1 MAFKYQVYK
10 PGDVE
15 EDDPSYQMGN
25 PQRLE
30 GVGAI
35 RVPGRLEVVE
45 DVSDLYPVQFPDVS
59 SWQGVIDWTIM
70 STKTDVI
77 YIRAGYGNNGFDPK
91 ALENCANARAH
102 GILFGLYW
110 YVKAGKDFRMHIESF
125 QQVIQEV
132 KPNLPSVFDCEF
144 TDYTTNVKNL
154 TTQWLAKLYNNW
166 TATRDN
172 PIIYTRATW
181 WNEKTYRT
189 DWPKT
194 CKLWTAHYTSAAQP
208 AIPDDWGKVAVPRTW
223 TFWQYSANG
232 NGKGDEYG
240 VDGSYDID
248 LNRFN
253 GTAEQFEDLFGVALP
268 QPDPEPPDPE
278 PPDPEPEPEECGTW
292 FEVITNTLNVRK
304 GPGLSYEKI
313 DTLTKGD
320 IVQAL
325 RIGGTD
331 VWIQVDTGSDQGLG
345 WCAVVYQG
353 KPLCRQVE

>member
-1 MAFKYQVYK
+1 MAFSYRKWQA
-10 PGDVE
+10 GDVE

-25 PQRLE
+25 PQRLDRA
-30 GVGAI
+30 GAI
-35 RVPGRLEVVE
+35 PVQVE
-45 DVSDLYPVQFPDVS
+45 AVEAEADLYPVQFPDVS
-59 SWQGVIDWTIM
+59 SWQGVIDWTVM

-91 ALENCANARAH
+91 ALENCANARAN

-110 YVKAGKDFRMHIESF
+110 YVKAGKDFRLHIDSF
-125 QQVIQEV
+125 QQVIDEV
-132 KPNLPSVFDCEF
+132 KPALPPVFDCEY
-144 TDYTTNVKNL
+144 TDYTTNIKNL

-166 TATRDN
+166 TTTRDN

-181 WNEKTYRT
+181 WNEKTSRT
-189 DWPKT
+189 DWPKQ
-194 CKLWTAHYTSAAQP
+194 CKLWTAHYTTAAQP

-253 GTAEQFEDLFGVALP
+253 GTLEQFEDMFGVSIEK
-268 QPDPEPPDPE
+268 PDPEPP
-278 PPDPEPEPEECGTW
+278 PDPEPVPDDCGMW
-292 FEVITNTLNVRK
+292 FEVMAKTLNVRT
-304 GPGLSYEKI
+304 GPSTSYPII
-313 DTLTKGD
+313 DTLTQGD

-325 RIGGTD
+325 TVGGKD
-331 VWIQVDTGSDQGLG
+331 VWIRVDTGTPEPG
-345 WCAVVYQG
+345 WCAVNYNG
-353 KPLCRQVE
+353 AAFCKEID